1 MRASPRISV
10 LMGERAVAPH
20 PNRPGNGL
28 SGGCLCSGGLFVW
41 FDWYPLVQCFF
52 GLVNKGRVQKK
63 KAEEIVTFSALGAGG
78 RGVGAGRRSEV
89 RLLR

>member
-1 MRASPRISV
+1 
-10 LMGERAVAPH
+10 MGERAVAPH

-63 KAEEIVTFSALGAGG
+63 KSGGNCDLFRNRGGGAGG
-78 RGVGAGRRSEV
+78 GGGAAVGGQTP
-89 RLLR
+89 